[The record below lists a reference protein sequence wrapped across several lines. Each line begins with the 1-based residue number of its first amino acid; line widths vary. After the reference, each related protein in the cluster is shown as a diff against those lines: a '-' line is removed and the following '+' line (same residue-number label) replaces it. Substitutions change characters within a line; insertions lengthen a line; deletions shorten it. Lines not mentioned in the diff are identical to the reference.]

1 MRRPLFIMGKREV
14 IAVKKILFTGAG
26 VAIVTPFKDGKVNLS
41 SFGRLIDRQI
51 AGGTDAIIVC
61 GTTGEAATMTPAER
75 QEAIAFCVEQTA
87 GRVPV
92 IAGTGANDTRA
103 ARENSL
109 AAERLGVDGLLV
121 VTPYYNKATQQGLLR
136 HFKTIADAVSIPMIL
151 YNVPS
156 RTGVNILPETYAEL
170 AHHPNIAGVK
180 EASGNFGQIQKTRNL
195 CPTNFSIWSG
205 NDDETAAICMLGG
218 VGVISVVANVLPAQ
232 MHELTSLCLAN
243 DYAAAGRLQLKLKP
257 LCDALFCE
265 VNPIPV
271 KTALNLMGLDAGEL
285 RLPLCPPTDASV
297 EKLKLALSAWDLLP
311 QS

>member
-14 IAVKKILFTGAG
+14 IAVKKILFTGSG

-41 SFGRLIDRQI
+41 SFGRLIDRQL

-61 GTTGEAATMTPAER
+61 GTTGEAATMTQSERAEV
-75 QEAIAFCVEQTA
+75 IACCVDRVA

-92 IAGTGANDTRA
+92 IAGTGANDTRVA
-103 ARENSL
+103 CGNAL
-109 AAERLGVDGLLV
+109 AAERLGADGLLI

-136 HFKTIADAVSIPMIL
+136 HYKAIADSVTTPIIL

-170 AHHPNIAGVK
+170 ARHPNVVGVK
-180 EASGNFGQIQKTRNL
+180 EACGDLSQVQKTRNL
-195 CPTNFSIWSG
+195 CPADFAIWSG

-218 VGVISVVANVLPAQ
+218 SGVISVAANVLPAQ

-243 DYAAAGRLQLKLKP
+243 DFHAAGRLQ
-257 LCDALFCE
+257 
-265 VNPIPV
+265 
-271 KTALNLMGLDAGEL
+271 
-285 RLPLCPPTDASV
+285 
-297 EKLKLALSAWDLLP
+297 
-311 QS
+311 

>member
-14 IAVKKILFTGAG
+14 IAVKKILFTGSG

-61 GTTGEAATMTPAER
+61 GTTGEAATMTTAER
-75 QEAIAFCVEQTA
+75 QEAIGFCVERAA

-136 HFKTIADAVSIPMIL
+136 HYKTIADSVSTPIIL

-156 RTGVNILPETYAEL
+156 RTGVNIMPETYAEL

-195 CPTNFSIWSG
+195 CPADFAVWSG

-285 RLPLCPPTDASV
+285 RLPLCPPTDASL
-297 EKLKLALSAWDLLP
+297 EKLKLVLSAWDLLP

>member
-14 IAVKKILFTGAG
+14 IAVKKILFTGSG
-26 VAIVTPFKDGKVNLS
+26 VAIVTPFKNGKVNLS

-61 GTTGEAATMTPAER
+61 GTTGEAATMTTAER
-75 QEAIAFCVEQTA
+75 QEAIGFCVERAA

-109 AAERLGVDGLLV
+109 AAERLGVDGLLI

-136 HFKTIADAVSIPMIL
+136 HYKTIADSVSTPIIL

-180 EASGNFGQIQKTRNL
+180 EASGNFGQIQKIRNL
-195 CPTNFSIWSG
+195 CPADFAVWSG